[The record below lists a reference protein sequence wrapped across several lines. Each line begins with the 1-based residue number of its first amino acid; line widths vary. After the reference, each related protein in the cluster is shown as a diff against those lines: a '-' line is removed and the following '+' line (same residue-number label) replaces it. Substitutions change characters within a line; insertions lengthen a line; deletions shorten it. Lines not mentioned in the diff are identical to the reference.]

1 MIKPARLLL
10 TTIVALS
17 TPALAGA
24 ETVEV
29 KMLNRGEKG
38 SMVFEPDFL
47 GLQAGDSVKFIA
59 TSKSHNAATIDGMV
73 PDGHAG
79 FKGKI
84 NKEILVT
91 FDQPG
96 FYGIKCSPH
105 FGMGMVMLI
114 KVGDV
119 ELPQSYR
126 AIEVPARAKPRF
138 DALCAAAQAEVA
150 GK

>member
-1 MIKPARLLL
+1 MIKHARLLL
-10 TTIVALS
+10 TALIAIA
-17 TPALAGA
+17 TPAVASA
-24 ETVEV
+24 ETIEV
-29 KMLNRGEKG
+29 TMLNRGEKG

-47 GLQAGDSVKFIA
+47 AQQPGDSVKFIA
-59 TSKSHNAATIDGMV
+59 ANKSHNAATIDGMV
-73 PDGHAG
+73 PEGHPG

-84 NKEILVT
+84 NEEILVT

-105 FGMGMVMLI
+105 YGMGMVMLI

-138 DALCAAAQAEVA
+138 DALFAAAQAKVS